1 MRVETAFNYNAN
13 MNNKLNDTKI
23 SSIKGTF
30 AAQFRIIDASFQC
43 THKAIPHKGVA
54 FLFENKQS
62 ITILLMLI
70 ISSIKQRLTITL
82 NNSFNTLSCSVL
94 RWTTRTCI
102 ILNTGLIDGAYRGAI

>member
-1 MRVETAFNYNAN
+1 
-13 MNNKLNDTKI
+13 MNKELTHTKYQALEGFD
-23 SSIKGTF
+23 ST
-30 AAQFRIIDASFQC
+30 QFQADASFLIIS
-43 THKAIPHKGVA
+43 HKATSHKGVA

-62 ITILLMLI
+62 KTILLMLI

-82 NNSFNTLSCSVL
+82 NDSFNTLSCSVL